1 MTVEV
6 VVTRMPEAK
15 SIRGASCIAI
25 EPSCLLRY
33 YPAGPGRKARIR
45 MDDVTSKPVPGA
57 PVADSPSTAGAA
69 ELAKETG
76 ISQVGES
83 SHQLKALHGLRF
95 LAAFCILYSHACSW
109 LVNFK
114 DTETVLNFSGELV
127 STYGMPLFF
136 VLSGFVIHYNY
147 SRLFSTMRSRWAI
160 VEFLGARFARIYP
173 LFICFFLV
181 GLAVDEVLQWVY
193 HNKLNLLLVFAHYL
207 TLTQSWVYIV
217 LYGDRLVL
225 DGTFGLSWSLSTEF
239 FFYVSYIVLVLHI
252 TRMRSIAGLLVTAGA
267 MSVLVLTSFVYAAAH
282 RGAIEA
288 FAERYMNDH
297 LGNSNHSVYWWFF
310 YYSPY
315 ARVFEFILG
324 CLTAQIYALFAA
336 HPVSLREARWGR
348 IVLGAALVFLVAFS
362 FVHVFRLFGPFV
374 GQYVNAVRPNFGVAV
389 GIAALIFCVCRYRTS
404 AVALL
409 LSTPLMILLGDLSF
423 SIYAV
428 HTWTL
433 RIFQRPSMD
442 FRYGVELEAAFRIVL
457 GIALTLVLSTATF
470 RLIEVPARAWLRK
483 VVARRLLRSFG
494 PREANMLAA
503 EQIYSARR
511 EIVVGMIF
519 VAMIGALLAYQF
531 LIVPL
536 FTPYV
541 R

>member
-1 MTVEV
+1 MDEV
-6 VVTRMPEAK
+6 TSQRAPELKPATLGHS
-15 SIRGASCIAI
+15 SIAVLDSAG
-25 EPSCLLRY
+25 EPS
-33 YPAGPGRKARIR
+33 
-45 MDDVTSKPVPGA
+45 S
-57 PVADSPSTAGAA
+57 S
-69 ELAKETG
+69 ELAQKTG
-76 ISQVGES
+76 VSQVGES
-83 SHQLKALHGLRF
+83 SHELRALHGLRF
-95 LAAFCILYSHACSW
+95 LAAFCILFSHACTW
-109 LVNFK
+109 LANFK
-114 DTETVLNFSGELV
+114 DTHTIFQYNSEFVGM
-127 STYGMPLFF
+127 YGMPLFF
-136 VLSGFVIHYNY
+136 VLSGFIIHYNY
-147 SRLFSTMRSRWAI
+147 SRLFSTMQTHWAI

-173 LFICFFLV
+173 LFIVFFLV
-181 GLAVDEVLQWVY
+181 GFAVDGVMQWY
-193 HNKLNLLLVFAHYL
+193 YEHQLNFLLVMVHYL

-217 LYGDRLVL
+217 LFGDRLLL

-239 FFYVSYIVLVLHI
+239 FFYVTYIVLVLYI
-252 TRMRSIAGLLVTAGA
+252 ARMRSIAGLLVTAGA
-267 MSVLVLTSFVYAAAH
+267 MSVLIVTAFTYAAEH
-282 RGAIEA
+282 HKAISA
-288 FAERYMNDH
+288 FAVQNMNQID
-297 LGNSNHSVYWWFF
+297 GGEHSVYRWFF

-374 GQYVNAVRPNFGVAV
+374 GQYVNAVRPNFGVTV

-404 AVALL
+404 AVASL

-442 FRYGVELEAAFRIVL
+442 FRYGMELEAAFRIVL
-457 GIALTLVLSTATF
+457 AVALTLILSTATF
-470 RLIEVPARAWLRK
+470 RLIEVPARAWVRK
-483 VVARRLLRSFG
+483 GVARRLLRSFG
-494 PREANMLAA
+494 PREANMLPA
-503 EQIYSARR
+503 EQKNSSDR
-511 EIVVGMIF
+511 ETVLGALF

-531 LIVPL
+531 LIVPY